1 VSDHYV
7 FLPGWGF
14 DANIF
19 ESIFQKFESAEC
31 IGLPQN
37 VSTEMDVIE
46 YLAGKIPDQSIV
58 VAWSL
63 SGLFALEILSLYP
76 NKYRRLIMLGST
88 PYFSR
93 IEDWRGV
100 SEAFKKSFIENYLT
114 NKAFLKPT
122 FLKQIA
128 YPIRNGQ
135 VRNLLEMHCLIGQ
148 ENISG
153 LFYLHYLFGQDLREI
168 ASKYQDKITY
178 LIGDHDAILP
188 QNTVHQLE
196 ALGGNVTTIEGAGHV
211 PFLSHEA
218 ETVKH
223 LRRQGCE

>member
-1 VSDHYV
+1 MSSHYV

-19 ESIFQKFESAEC
+19 ESMCKKLESAEC
-31 IGLPQN
+31 IGLPQDLN
-37 VSTEMDVIE
+37 TEVEVIE
-46 YLAGKIPDQSIV
+46 YLAEKIPDQSIV

-63 SGLFALEILSLYP
+63 SGLFSLELLALYP
-76 NKYRRLIMLGST
+76 HKCQRLVMLAST
-88 PYFSR
+88 PCFSR

-100 SEAFKKSFIENYLT
+100 SEEFKRSFIEDYSS
-114 NKAFLKPT
+114 NKILLKSI

-128 YPIRNGQ
+128 YPIRNTQ
-135 VRNLLEMHCLIGQ
+135 VRRLLETHCLIAQ
-148 ENISG
+148 ENFSG
-153 LFYLHYLFGQDLREI
+153 LFYLRCLFDKDLREM

-188 QNTVHQLE
+188 QNTVSQLE
-196 ALGGNVTTIEGAGHV
+196 AFGRNVIVMEGAGHV

-218 ETVKH
+218 EIVKH
-223 LRRQGCE
+223 LRSQGCE